1 MKTKSLF
8 LSTVVVSLFVAATAN
23 ALVRPS
29 QRHEAGGNK
38 SGNYISD
45 GFFVG
50 GERTVTSAKLKD
62 LRRAKS
68 NEGYERIVLDLE
80 PMGEDKNAMPY
91 FQMQAAPNEGRI
103 VLSIWADV
111 MYDFDVAKVQK
122 IFGKSAHIKSLN
134 VLPRVEDGLTVVEFV
149 LNPAVAKKSKF
160 EVFRLARPSRIIMDM
175 M

>member
-1 MKTKSLF
+1 MKTKTAKLALSIFLF
-8 LSTVVVSLFVAATAN
+8 TLVTAVAAH

-38 SGNYISD
+38 TGNYIAE
-45 GFFVG
+45 GFFAG

-80 PMGEDKNAMPY
+80 PMGEDKNAAPY

-103 VLSIWADV
+103 VLSIWA
-111 MYDFDVAKVQK
+111 
-122 IFGKSAHIKSLN
+122 
-134 VLPRVEDGLTVVEFV
+134 
-149 LNPAVAKKSKF
+149 
-160 EVFRLARPSRIIMDM
+160 
-175 M
+175 